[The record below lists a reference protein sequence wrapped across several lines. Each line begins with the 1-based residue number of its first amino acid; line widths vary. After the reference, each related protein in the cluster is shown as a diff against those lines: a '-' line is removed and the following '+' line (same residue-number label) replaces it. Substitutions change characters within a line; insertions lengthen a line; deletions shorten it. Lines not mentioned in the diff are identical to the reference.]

1 MLVTGDRRG
10 GDGMADIAV
19 EPIGP
24 LGPLVTDATLAG
36 EFRLRR
42 DEYEYVSVH
51 PSKEEEFITKGWELH
66 VHGQNRVRLKRGKLH
81 DVLLEDRMWL
91 LLYRMG
97 FPVISGK
104 NFQIAYKRPDGS
116 SGSKQVDVFAK
127 DDETSLVIEC
137 KSCEQR
143 RKRSLQKDLHE
154 TEALKKPISD
164 AIRKQFGPTYKPKI
178 IWLYVTTNIIWSEQD
193 VERAEGSGIR
203 IITENDL
210 QYFEAFISHIGT
222 AGRYQFLAEFLQGTE
237 IPNLTNVKVPAV
249 KGVLGKHTFYSFAI
263 TPRHLLKIAFVNHQA
278 LNHPDGRPAY
288 QRMINKNRIKNIG
301 KFIEGGGF
309 FPTNILL
316 NFVDKCRFD
325 LLPKETLGPKELKFG
340 WLYLPNKYKSA
351 WVIDGQHRLYGFSN
365 LPDKFLDQS
374 LFILAFEKMDTK
386 TEADLFITINHEQK
400 SVPKSLLIALQ
411 ADLKLGS
418 SDPREAV
425 AALCS
430 GLVKALAADNTGPFY
445 GRLSVPG
452 IAPNERQNLTIPE
465 FVKGLQKS
473 SLIGRV
479 MQKKSLVPGYLSA
492 ETDQKT
498 IHRAR
503 RVINGYF
510 RAIMDASPERWG
522 AGRAAHI
529 CVNPGIRAH
538 LQLMN
543 EVLRHMEHHEGFDPY
558 TANEDTIIS
567 KLTTFIAPIVAFFSS
582 ASAHGLEQK
591 FARMFGEGGVV
602 KYQFNLFE
610 LLLPKN
616 PSFGPKEFHDY
627 RAKQTDARSAQAS
640 RDILDLQE
648 HIVRAVVET
657 LKKLHGTHELN
668 SGEKAY
674 WELGIENLDIKQ
686 NAYKRQQMEPQER
699 RATKEAYLEFIDCIK
714 IIKQANNWEQFEP
727 IFNLPMPDEKAGQ
740 KKYYLDWIEKLNEL
754 RRVAAHKTTL
764 RNYQPA
770 DYEFVDWLKQH
781 LHPRLEKSGFL
792 D

>member
-1 MLVTGDRRG
+1 MRAPRDF
-10 GDGMADIAV
+10 A
-19 EPIGP
+19 
-24 LGPLVTDATLAG
+24 AT
-36 EFRLRR
+36 
-42 DEYEYVSVH
+42 
-51 PSKEEEFITKGWELH
+51 
-66 VHGQNRVRLKRGKLH
+66 
-81 DVLLEDRMWL
+81 
-91 LLYRMG
+91 
-97 FPVISGK
+97 
-104 NFQIAYKRPDGS
+104 
-116 SGSKQVDVFAK
+116 
-127 DDETSLVIEC
+127 
-137 KSCEQR
+137 
-143 RKRSLQKDLHE
+143 
-154 TEALKKPISD
+154 
-164 AIRKQFGPTYKPKI
+164 
-178 IWLYVTTNIIWSEQD
+178 
-193 VERAEGSGIR
+193 
-203 IITENDL
+203 
-210 QYFEAFISHIGT
+210 
-222 AGRYQFLAEFLQGTE
+222 
-237 IPNLTNVKVPAV
+237 
-249 KGVLGKHTFYSFAI
+249 
-263 TPRHLLKIAFVNHQA
+263 
-278 LNHPDGRPAY
+278 NHPDGRPAY

-325 LLPKETLGPKELKFG
+325 LLPREANGPKELKFG

-374 LFILAFEKMDTK
+374 LFILAFERMDTQ

-418 SDPREAV
+418 SDPREAI

-473 SLIGRV
+473 ALIGRV
-479 MQKKSLVPGYLSA
+479 IQKKSSVPGYLSDQ
-492 ETDQKT
+492 TDQKT
-498 IHRAR
+498 VQRAR

-510 RAIMDASPERWG
+510 RAIMDASPDKWS

-543 EVLRHMEHHEGFDPY
+543 EVLRHLEMHDGFDPH
-558 TANEDTIIS
+558 TAAEDS
-567 KLTTFIAPIVAFFSS
+567 VVKRLTTFIEPILAFFRS
-582 ASAHGLEQK
+582 ASQHQIEQK

-602 KYQFNLFE
+602 KYLFNLFE
-610 LLLPKN
+610 LLLSKHPG
-616 PSFGPKEFHDY
+616 FGPKEFHDY

-640 RDILDLQE
+640 RDVLDLQD
-648 HIVRAVVET
+648 HIMRAVVET
-657 LKKLHGTHELN
+657 LKKVHGTQELN

-686 NAYKRQQMEPQER
+686 NAYKRQQTEPQER
-699 RATKEAYLEFIDCIK
+699 RAAKEAYLEFIDCVK
-714 IIKQANNWEQFEP
+714 IIKQANNWEHFES
-727 IFNLPMPDEKAGQ
+727 IFNLAMPDEKTGQ
-740 KKYYLDWIEKLNEL
+740 KKYYLEWMEKLNEV
-754 RRVAAHKTTL
+754 RRVAAHKTNM

-770 DYEFVDWLKQH
+770 DYEFIDWLKQN
-781 LHPRLEKSGFL
+781 LHPRLEKSGFVA
-792 D
+792 